1 MIVGMPSP
9 RADLLVALAL
19 LFGGV
24 AVDTAARAD
33 QGDRATAWY
42 DPAPLLVS
50 LRPDARAG
58 IATAL
63 GVARLEDL
71 PLYDLDLRY
80 EPGGSS
86 FALDEDVWFTNTT
99 GASLP
104 DLVFRIY
111 ANAAVPSTG
120 PLVRLRSGSCAD
132 DPRCVITAPNSS
144 ALLVQPSIPLPPG
157 GRTHLTLH
165 LDGGLTRIDASST
178 NVVAQGLQGW
188 SGILGGGSSPSSGND
203 YGILGVGDGIVSF
216 GDFYPVLAR
225 RIAGVW
231 ERDEPS
237 KLGDLGS
244 DRMANFRARLEIP
257 AQEKLAVSGA
267 VTSERLVPGRAEHR
281 EVRVVAVAIRDFALL
296 FGQAMESSTRD
307 VRGTHVRSFYRSAD
321 RAAGGRVL
329 DAAAHAFDD
338 FERRFGAYPY
348 TDLWISE
355 AAVIGGAGGV
365 EFSGL
370 VTAASMF
377 YHPAPA
383 KAATPATN
391 GADEGLGALWS
402 ELGGAGGLAGVPDGV
417 LEFVVAH
424 EVAHQWWH
432 GLVGSDSRDHPYLDE
447 ALAQY
452 SAILYLED
460 RYGSVRAEKDGAAN
474 VLMNYQMMRA
484 LGQPDAPA
492 DRSVSAFPAS
502 IAYAGIVYGKAPYFY
517 KAARAALGDAA
528 FFGALRGYV
537 AQYRFRE
544 APARGPADAFAR
556 AGGEGRMRPIER
568 RWLDET
574 HGDEDLGKL
583 DLTATLGSEL
593 GGSVDDLTKALEQG
607 AGAPGGLD
615 VNLVEIL
622 KGLGGALP

>member
-1 MIVGMPSP
+1 MPPP
-9 RADLLVALAL
+9 RADLFVALGL
-19 LFGGV
+19 LVGGT
-24 AVDTAARAD
+24 AVGGAAHAD
-33 QGDRATAWY
+33 QGERETAWY
-42 DPAPLLVS
+42 DPTPLLVS

-58 IATAL
+58 LTTAL
-63 GVARLEDL
+63 GARVEDL

-80 EPGGSS
+80 EASAPS

-99 GASLP
+99 GTSLP

-111 ANAAVPSTG
+111 ANAAVPSTA
-120 PLVRLRSGSCAD
+120 PLVHLRSGSCAD
-132 DPRCVITAPNSS
+132 DPRCVITTPNPG
-144 ALLVQPSIPLPPG
+144 AILVQPSIPLPPG

-165 LDGGLTRIDASST
+165 LDGGLTRIDASAT
-178 NVVAQGLQGW
+178 NVVTQGLEGL
-188 SGILGGGSSPSSGND
+188 SGILGGGASGSAGSD

-216 GDFYPVLAR
+216 GNFYPVLAR
-225 RIAGVW
+225 RVGGVW
-231 ERDEPS
+231 ERDESS

-244 DRMANFRARLEIP
+244 DRVANFRARLEIP
-257 AQEKLAVSGA
+257 SRAKLAVSGA
-267 VTSERLVPGRAEHR
+267 VTSERPVAGRTEYR
-281 EVRVVAVAIRDFALL
+281 EVRVVAAAIRDFALL
-296 FGQAMESSTRD
+296 FGQAMESSARD
-307 VRGTHVRSFYRSAD
+307 VRGTHVRSFYLSAD
-321 RAAGGRVL
+321 RAAGARVL
-329 DAAAHAFDD
+329 DVAVHAFDD
-338 FERRFGAYPY
+338 FERRFGPYPY
-348 TDLWISE
+348 ADFGVSE

-377 YHPAPA
+377 YRPASA
-383 KAATPATN
+383 KPVAAAAN
-391 GADEGLGALWS
+391 GADEGFGALLS
-402 ELGGAGGLAGVPDGV
+402 QLGGAGGLGGVPDGV

-460 RYGSVRAEKDGAAN
+460 RYGPARAGKDGAAN
-474 VLMNYQMMRA
+474 AQMNYQVMRA

-492 DRSVSAFPAS
+492 DRPVSAFPVS
-502 IAYAGIVYGKAPYFY
+502 LAYAGIVYGKAPYFY
-517 KAARAALGDAA
+517 KAARTALGDTA

-537 AQYRFRE
+537 NQYRFRE

-556 AGGEGRMRPIER
+556 VGGEGKMRPIER
-568 RWLDET
+568 RWLEET

-583 DLTATLGSEL
+583 DLTAMLG
-593 GGSVDDLTKALEQG
+593 
-607 AGAPGGLD
+607 GAPGGDVDDLMKAIEQGTGAPGDLD
-615 VNLVEIL
+615 MNLDDIL